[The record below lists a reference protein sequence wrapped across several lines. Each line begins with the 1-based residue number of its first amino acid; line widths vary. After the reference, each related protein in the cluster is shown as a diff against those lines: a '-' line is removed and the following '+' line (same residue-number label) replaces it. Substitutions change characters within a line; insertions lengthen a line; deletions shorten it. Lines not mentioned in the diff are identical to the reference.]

1 MLFEIAQSSG
11 KKLSVCS
18 VTGCDELLTYAY
30 GPSDLQSDR
39 LLGFPLPGV
48 LMRVADAST
57 GLDVP
62 EGAEGEIIV
71 YSPVNRYTGPDGSRA
86 GTGKYRKLPDG
97 RIWYFTGNI
106 GKQDGNKM
114 FYIVANAR
122 REARINSY
130 PVYPGKVDEAVQ
142 MTEGVVEACTVVI
155 EKPEG
160 TALVTAVVPNEEYF
174 FDNAM
179 MEDLRDRIKS
189 ECELTLHESMRP
201 SEITFF
207 ANFPRDT
214 KGDIDYEAVKEKVE
228 MIQNEI
234 ISGFAFQEES
244 DE

>member
-1 MLFEIAQSSG
+1 M
-11 KKLSVCS
+11 
-18 VTGCDELLTYAY
+18 TG
-30 GPSDLQSDR
+30 
-39 LLGFPLPGV
+39 
-48 LMRVADAST
+48 
-57 GLDVP
+57 
-62 EGAEGEIIV
+62 
-71 YSPVNRYTGPDGSRA
+71 N
-86 GTGKYRKLPDG
+86 GKYRKLPDG

-122 REARINSY
+122 REIRINSF

-142 MTEGVVEACTVVI
+142 MTEGVVESCTVVI

-160 TALVTAVVPNEEYF
+160 SAIVTAVVPNEEYF

-189 ECELTLHESMRP
+189 ECELTLHEAMRP

-207 ANFPRDT
+207 ATFPRDT
-214 KGDIDYEAVKEKVE
+214 RGDIDYEAVKEKVE
-228 MIQNEI
+228 EIQNEI